1 MNLTPIFEAAV
12 PVMSRKQSES
22 LGDRSQYIGSSDI
35 AGCPRKTYLQRQFP
49 IQPGVSTL
57 LKFARGHAAEWLLN
71 KIFDAAQVPYDSQLE
86 IQHPNYPLMAHLDL
100 VFYQPDGL
108 HAVEVK
114 SVSGIPD
121 APFPQWVDQL
131 QYQLGMLRMMY
142 PTGSITGSVLAVDLN
157 AGEVHQFNGYE
168 HDETIFNY
176 LFHRGLH
183 LLDVLNEQAEAD
195 CSPSHLC
202 GYCQFRS
209 DCPSMSLPK
218 VQLPPE
224 IEMIAAKYAELNG
237 TKTAAEKEMKAIRQ
251 ELIDYTGSTFKGQ
264 TERLS
269 LTVST
274 VADSVTVDANLL
286 KLQHPE
292 IYQQVLKPKAGFSRL
307 EVKPLRPPLAKAA

>member
-1 MNLTPIFEAAV
+1 MNLHPIFEAAV

-49 IQPGVSTL
+49 TQPGVSTL
-57 LKFARGHAAEWLLN
+57 LKFARGHAAEWLLS
-71 KIFDAAQVPYDSQLE
+71 KVFDASEVPYDAQVE
-86 IQHPNYPLMAHLDL
+86 VCHPSVPLRAHVDF
-100 VFYQPDGL
+100 VFYEPQGL

-121 APFPQWVDQL
+121 APFPQWTDQL

-142 PTGSITGSVLAVDLN
+142 PKGRITGSVLAVDLN
-157 AGEVHQFNGYE
+157 AGEVFQFNGFE
-168 HDETIFNY
+168 HDDVLFNY
-176 LFHRGLH
+176 LYCKGLH
-183 LLDVLNEQAEAD
+183 LLDVLNDQAEAN

-202 GYCQFRS
+202 GFCPFRS

-218 VQLPPE
+218 VELPPE
-224 IEMIAAKYAELNG
+224 IEMVASKYAELNG
-237 TKTAAEKEMKAIRQ
+237 AKTAAERELKAIRQ
-251 ELIDYTGSTFKGQ
+251 QLLDYTGSAFKGQ
-264 TERLS
+264 TERLA

-292 IYQQVLKPKAGFSRL
+292 VYQAVLKPKAGFSRL